1 MHHEQHI
8 VGSMNALTSTA
19 PTAARSTPAPR
30 LLDLGLAAFAVLYI
44 AEALFMTVSPHAFYT
59 SIGPFN
65 AYNPH
70 YLRDNATFSAALG
83 VGLAVSVVR
92 PGWRVPMLAVTAL
105 QYALHSVNHLVD
117 IDIAH
122 PRWTGYFDFFSL
134 LAATLVL
141 VWLLRTAIA
150 CERAAALASHRK
162 ETRR

>member
-1 MHHEQHI
+1 
-8 VGSMNALTSTA
+8 VGSMNALTPTVATTPRTA
-19 PTAARSTPAPR
+19 PAPR
-30 LLDLGLAAFAVLYI
+30 LLDLGLAVFAVVYL

-70 YLRDNATFSAALG
+70 YLRDNATFSAAFG
-83 VGLAVSVVR
+83 AGLAVSVVR
-92 PGWRVPMLAVTAL
+92 PGWRVPMLAVTTL
-105 QYALHSVNHLVD
+105 QYGLHSINHLAD

-150 CERAAALASHRK
+150 CERAPTLAPHRK
-162 ETRR
+162 ETLR